1 MVSIFEQGPRFVTTR
16 AQTGAAFLVPFGVS
30 QTNLSLYEAIMAANP
45 NERSPDATMDP
56 AALYREEI
64 YTDRRVGT
72 LRVLL
77 PV

>member
-1 MVSIFEQGPRFVTTR
+1 
-16 AQTGAAFLVPFGVS
+16 
-30 QTNLSLYEAIMAANP
+30 MAANP